1 MTVRTLVLMR
11 HGKSGY
17 PPGVWDHDRPLADRG
32 IREAAL
38 AGEWMSDDGLNVDM
52 TLCST
57 ATRTRQ
63 TLMRTGVDAPTIFID
78 DIYGGSPFEILEAIR
93 IHVPHDAA
101 TVLVVGHEPGM
112 PATALTL
119 DPDGKLRL
127 RVIRAEED
135 SILCSAEVGGVI
147 SNRKGGIGLEPG
159 GGTLRA
165 LRIPRE

>member
-32 IREAAL
+32 IRPP
-38 AGEWMSDDGLNVDM
+38 GREWMSDDGLNVDM

-78 DIYGGSPFEILEAIR
+78 DIYGGSPFRDPRRSASTFPTTR
-93 IHVPHDAA
+93 QRCWSSATSRVCRPPHRPSTPTATSTGSRRRHTRSSTCPCPGPGSVWSRAA
-101 TVLVVGHEPGM
+101 ALYAPCAFPVVNRFP
-112 PATALTL
+112 
-119 DPDGKLRL
+119 
-127 RVIRAEED
+127 RA
-135 SILCSAEVGGVI
+135 
-147 SNRKGGIGLEPG
+147 R
-159 GGTLRA
+159 
-165 LRIPRE
+165 